1 MDWVRLSSA
10 IERNRTPHFQWVR
23 FPNKSNS
30 IEQIELNRTQ
40 SVWLCSIEFGNR
52 TQSNTIKW
60 ISFDWLWW
68 TYTKQAQSKPVKA
81 SFSYAFFTVYSITHI
96 YIYLRI
102 PYKQFSYLG
111 NRARYEFIE
120 LDMSTGLDM
129 SIPSS
134 RPLTFPGG
142 QSKNGYRARWLIK
155 LGDLSSS
162 VFQEKR
168 KREKMKVKAIMT
180 YHSWYFKIV
189 SNFTRLAVREITY
202 NSFEISLVVL
212 MPNITTN
219 PAITYTNFH
228 FFSFFLLLK
237 NRAR

>member
-81 SFSYAFFTVYSITHI
+81 SFSCAFFTIYSITQTPFMNCPRQ
-96 YIYLRI
+96 LRE
-102 PYKQFSYLG
+102 Q
-111 NRARYEFIE
+111 NRTNPENFAI
-120 LDMSTGLDM
+120 LD
-129 SIPSS
+129 
-134 RPLTFPGG
+134 
-142 QSKNGYRARWLIK
+142 
-155 LGDLSSS
+155 
-162 VFQEKR
+162 
-168 KREKMKVKAIMT
+168 VKAAFLVAFDYTFEAYDPQRIWT
-180 YHSWYFKIV
+180 HFCGISSFTKNTCATLRAEVTRASKIW
-189 SNFTRLAVREITY
+189 
-202 NSFEISLVVL
+202 
-212 MPNITTN
+212 
-219 PAITYTNFH
+219 
-228 FFSFFLLLK
+228 
-237 NRAR
+237 